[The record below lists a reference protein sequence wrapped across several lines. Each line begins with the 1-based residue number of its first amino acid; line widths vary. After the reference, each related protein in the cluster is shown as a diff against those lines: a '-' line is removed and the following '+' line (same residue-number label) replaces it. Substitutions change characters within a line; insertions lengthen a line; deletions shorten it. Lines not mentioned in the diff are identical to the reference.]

1 MSIGYVLLL
10 VAFIFL
16 LAFYICAIR
25 TIKKL
30 EMTISELESDSA
42 RHKLKIEN
50 GRKMCRTM
58 SGCIIFNKDGAD
70 ATLLN

>member
-50 GRKMCRTM
+50 GRKMC
-58 SGCIIFNKDGAD
+58 SCIIFNNDGAD

>member
-50 GRKMCRTM
+50 GRGMC
-58 SGCIIFNKDGAD
+58 SCITFNNDGAD